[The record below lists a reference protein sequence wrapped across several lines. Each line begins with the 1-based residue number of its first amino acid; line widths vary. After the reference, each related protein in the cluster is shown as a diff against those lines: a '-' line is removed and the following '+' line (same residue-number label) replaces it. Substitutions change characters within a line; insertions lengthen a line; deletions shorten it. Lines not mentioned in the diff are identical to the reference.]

1 MNPEDQVL
9 KEKVLLLLSRERE
22 LWGLRKKHAR
32 VSAWLAVAQ
41 ALPEIASLRTSGAV
55 YPTLSR
61 ALVTLLKLQDVALF
75 EVAGDQ
81 IRFLGGRSRDPV
93 ARLEAEAAELLLA
106 GAGICNDASEGP
118 CRALGDA
125 VGLYRFMWHRIVI
138 SESRVLLVA
147 VGYTKDKASF
157 YPVFEQ
163 AEFGHFVNMGQQL
176 AVLLRN
182 AALVEALETEKK
194 ALEELNESLE
204 QRVTE
209 RTQELA
215 RANRTLATALET
227 LQEKERRIDDDLE
240 QARAFQQ
247 NTLPALPRSD
257 RIAFAA
263 RVKPLDIVGGD
274 VYDIAGI
281 AAGRFRVLVADVTG
295 HGVQASMRTIV
306 LKAEYDRMKYDHDT
320 PDTLLVAL
328 NDRLTKSFPGQE
340 LICTAVCFD
349 IVFEGDAVRMRY
361 VNAAHP
367 PLLVLGHETREIYRD
382 GSFLGLSL
390 DIELEGVDV
399 ELAPGD
405 WIFAYTDGLCDQ
417 VDSSGALFSVPNE
430 ARPAVDGVD
439 DVEEALDRIFERF
452 DSFRGAARLHD
463 DLALVAM
470 KIGPPFYGGS

>member
-41 ALPEIASLRTSGAV
+41 ALPEIASMRTSSAV

-75 EVAGDQ
+75 DVAGGEV
-81 IRFLGGRSRDPV
+81 RFLGGRSREPV
-93 ARLEAEAAELLLA
+93 SRLGAEAEELLGA
-106 GAGICNDASEGP
+106 GAGICNEASDGP
-118 CRALGDA
+118 SRALGDA
-125 VGLYRFMWHRIVI
+125 VGLYRFMWYRIIVGENRI
-138 SESRVLLVA
+138 LLVA
-147 VGYTKDKASF
+147 AGYTKDKASF
-157 YPVFEQ
+157 YPDFDHV
-163 AEFGHFVNMGQQL
+163 EFGHFVNMGQQL

-182 AALVEALETEKK
+182 TALVEALEAEKK

-204 QRVTE
+204 QRVAE
-209 RTQELA
+209 RTEELA

-227 LQEKERRIDDDLE
+227 LQQKERRIDEDLE
-240 QARAFQQ
+240 QARSFQQ
-247 NTLPALPRSD
+247 STLPALPRND

-263 RVKPLDIVGGD
+263 RVKPLEIVGGD
-274 VYDIAGI
+274 VYDVAEV

-295 HGVQASMRTIV
+295 HGVQASMRTIL
-306 LKAEYDRMKYDHDT
+306 LKSEYDRMKHDHAT

-328 NDRLTKSFPGQE
+328 NERLTKSFPGQE

-349 IVFEGDAVRMRY
+349 VVLEGDAVRMRY

-367 PLLVLGHETREIYRD
+367 PLFVLGRQMLEIYRD

-390 DIELEGVDV
+390 DIELEGVDI

-417 VDSSGALFSVPNE
+417 VDSSGALFSVPDE
-430 ARPAVDGVD
+430 VRAAVDGVD
-439 DVEEALDRIFERF
+439 DVDEAVERIFERF
-452 DSFRGAARLHD
+452 DSFRGATRQHD

-470 KIGPPFYGGS
+470 KTRPLNGR